1 VLLVAA
7 PLSPAASHARIQLPD
22 PPDTGLPLGQVFD
35 HSVSD
40 QDRAQFPGKVY
51 FIWGAVSPKQP
62 AGVVASRYL
71 PLGRD
76 PDRSHTLDWY
86 QKNHP
91 DWVIYQADHTTPA
104 WGFTY
109 ANGNCMPLDIADPEV
124 REFYFTTYVAPAVAE
139 GFPVVAFDNAGITN
153 WDHRRGRYDHGK
165 WIPLFSGERVDQAY
179 AENVIAWLEYLRDR
193 LHTMGAGIAANIK
206 CYDEPVLAAAALERE
221 VDAVDIFCDEGGF
234 TFHRDQNLTGDLWEK
249 KVAFLQRVAARHV
262 YFSISSMSAPKP
274 AASAGPGEATAKVRG
289 KLRDASATQVE
300 YAIASFLLVRAK
312 GSLLGLI
319 GYDEHGVVVDRPELH
334 TDLGAPLDTA
344 ARLPSGVWCRHFERG
359 VVFVNP
365 SSSQTGDVAMSIS
378 EGHWKTLRS
387 GAVGGSLV
395 LHAGTGCVLLRT
407 D

>member
-1 VLLVAA
+1 MA
-7 PLSPAASHARIQLPD
+7 PLSMTAAPRIQLPD

-40 QDRAQFPGKVY
+40 QERAQFPGKVY
-51 FIWGAVSPKQP
+51 FIWGANSPKQP

-76 PDRSHTLDWY
+76 PDRSHTLAWY

-91 DWVIYQADHTTPA
+91 DWVIYQADRTTPA

-109 ANGNCMPLDIADPEV
+109 ANGNCMPLDIANPEA
-124 REFYFTTYVAPAVAE
+124 REFYFKTYVAPAVAE

-165 WIPLFSGERVDQAY
+165 WIPLFSGERVDEAY

-193 LHTMGAGIAANIK
+193 LHTSGAGIAANIK
-206 CYDEPVLAAAALERE
+206 CYDEPALAAAALGRE
-221 VDAVDIFCDEGGF
+221 VDAVDVFCDEGGF

-249 KVAFLQRVAARHV
+249 KVTFLQRVAPRHV
-262 YFSISSMSAPKP
+262 YFSINSMSAPKSTVTP
-274 AASAGPGEATAKVRG
+274 PSGPGGSTAKVRG
-289 KLRDASATQVE
+289 NLRDASAAQVE
-300 YAIASFLLVRAK
+300 YAIASFLLVRGK

-334 TDLGAPLDTA
+334 SDVGAPLDLA
-344 ARLPSGVWCRHFERG
+344 ARLPSGLWCRRFERG

-365 SSSQTGDVAMSIS
+365 SPSRDNSVAMTSR
-378 EGHWKTLRS
+378 EGRWKTLR
-387 GAVGGSLV
+387 GDTVGSSLV